1 MKEEMKIT
9 DNRKESM
16 EQENGGK
23 KMERVRLTSMEDG
36 IVFLKKETIEEPKAT
51 EVTVEV
57 KASVVSP
64 GTERAFILTLENT
77 DHNYPRILGYSAAGV
92 VVKTGKDVTDFK
104 PGDRVAGIMPHAS
117 LHNAESK
124 NLVHIPDDVSFEQ
137 AAFVRIGVISMQAV
151 RKARLE
157 LGESALV
164 LGLGLIG
171 QMAMQLAK
179 ANGASPVIGLDIVES
194 KRRLAKE
201 LGCTYICDAGKED
214 AEETIR
220 RIGNGK
226 LPQVVIESTGL
237 PGPIE
242 QAIQLTEKYGRVI
255 ILGSTRGSTEI
266 NFYRD
271 VHKKGIQ
278 IIGAHISCNPSDS
291 SYPGYWTFRD
301 NADCFMRLLSEGR
314 VNVDRLVSQRANYH
328 DYHDIYENVLK
339 TKEDYITSII
349 TWEGV

>member
-1 MKEEMKIT
+1 MELGKE
-9 DNRKESM
+9 
-16 EQENGGK
+16 GK
-23 KMERVRLTSMEDG
+23 KMDRLRLTSMEDG
-36 IVFLKKETIEEPKAT
+36 VVFLKKEKIEEPGDT

-77 DHNYPRILGYSAAGV
+77 DHNYPRVLGYSAAGV
-92 VVKTGKDVTDFK
+92 VVKTGKKVTDFK
-104 PGDRVAGIMPHAS
+104 PGDRVAGIMPHVS
-117 LHNAESK
+117 FHNAESR

-157 LGESALV
+157 LGEGTLV

-171 QMAMQLAK
+171 QMAVQLAK

-194 KRRLAKE
+194 KRKLAEE
-201 LGCTYICDAGKED
+201 LGCTYVCDARAENI
-214 AEETIR
+214 EETVK

-242 QAIQLTEKYGRVI
+242 QAIQLTEKYGRTV

-278 IIGAHISCNPSDS
+278 IIGAHISCNPVEF

-314 VNVDRLVSQRANYH
+314 VTVDKLVTQRADYH
-328 DYHDIYENVLK
+328 DYHDIYENVLQ
-339 TKEDYITSII
+339 TKENYITSII

>member
-1 MKEEMKIT
+1 MDRM
-9 DNRKESM
+9 
-16 EQENGGK
+16 
-23 KMERVRLTSMEDG
+23 RLTSMEDG
-36 IVFLKKETIEEPKAT
+36 IVFLKKETIDEPKAT

-64 GTERAFILTLENT
+64 GTERAFIMTLENT
-77 DHNYPRILGYSAAGV
+77 DHNYPRVLGYSAAGV
-92 VVKTGKDVTDFK
+92 VLKVGRDVTDFK
-104 PGDRVAGIMPHAS
+104 PGDRVAGIMPHANI
-117 LHNAESK
+117 HNVEGR

-157 LGESALV
+157 LGERTLV

-179 ANGASPVIGLDIVES
+179 ANGASPLIGLDIVES
-194 KRRLAKE
+194 RRCLARE
-201 LGCTYICDAGKED
+201 LGCTHVFDSR
-214 AEETIR
+214 EENIEEILQH
-220 RIGNGK
+220 IGDGR

-237 PGPIE
+237 PGPVE
-242 QAIQLTEKYGRVI
+242 LAIRLTGRYGRVI
-255 ILGSTRGSTEI
+255 MLGSTRGSTEI

-278 IIGAHISCNPSDS
+278 IIGAHISCNPTDS
-291 SYPGYWTFRD
+291 SYPGYWTFHD
-301 NADCFMRLLSEGR
+301 NADCFMRFLSEGR
-314 VNVDRLVSQRANYH
+314 ICVEKLISQRADHY
-328 DYHDIYENVLK
+328 DYQDIYTNVLHPA
-339 TKEDYITSII
+339 EDYITSVI

>member
-1 MKEEMKIT
+1 
-9 DNRKESM
+9 
-16 EQENGGK
+16 
-23 KMERVRLTSMEDG
+23 MERVRLTSMEDG
-36 IVFLKKETIEEPKAT
+36 IVFLKKEKLEEPGAT
-51 EVTVEV
+51 EVTVAV
-57 KASVVSP
+57 RASVVSP

-92 VVKTGKDVTDFK
+92 VLRVGRDVTDFK
-104 PGDRVAGIMPHAS
+104 QGDRVAGIMPHAS
-117 LHNAESK
+117 VHNAESR

-157 LGESALV
+157 LGECVMV

-171 QMAMQLAK
+171 QMAMQLAR

-194 KRRLAKE
+194 KRRLAE
-201 LGCTYICDAGKED
+201 GLGCTHVLDSRQEKI
-214 AEETIR
+214 EEALKN
-220 RIGNGK
+220 IGSGK

-242 QAIQLTEKYGRVI
+242 QAVQLTERYGRVI

-278 IIGAHISCNPSDS
+278 IIGAHISCNPAEF

-301 NADCFMRLLSEGR
+301 NADCFMRLLAEGR
-314 VNVDRLVSQRANYH
+314 VCVDELISQRAYYG
-328 DYHDIYENVLK
+328 DYNAVYANVLQA
-339 TKEDYITSII
+339 KEDYITSILQ
-349 TWEGV
+349 WEEMAK